1 MKKIIIW
8 LLSSLAAIS
17 LTAAGWEWQF
27 AVGPWTLQPLNSPVE
42 RLAER
47 IVADEARELL
57 APLLGNFTII
67 SYQPEIA
74 MRSQGKFFRVGLWR
88 QLAAD
93 RFAIG
98 LSADYLRSSLPFSM
112 HDEQE
117 ISYQGIPIAT
127 ISTRSDGRIDLRT
140 FILAARG
147 RWRAWQRG
155 RSTVYV
161 NAGMALLRFRGD
173 LHLPLAVR
181 IRSILG
187 DADLSQSQD
196 MTLDELRQENDGVPV
211 WSAAPVLGAALYV
224 RLGKTSRLFIDA
236 GLSQGTFLAAGV
248 SFAL

>member
-57 APLLGNFTII
+57 APLLGDFTIL

>member
-1 MKKIIIW
+1 MKKTGIW
-8 LLSSLAAIS
+8 LILSLAAFS
-17 LTAAGWEWQF
+17 LSAAGWEWQF

-57 APLLGNFTII
+57 APLLGEFTIF
-67 SYQPEIA
+67 SYQPEIT

-98 LSADYLRSSLPFSM
+98 LSADYLRCSLPFSM
-112 HDEQE
+112 QDEQE
-117 ISYQGIPIAT
+117 ISYQGIPIALIT
-127 ISTRSDGRIDLRT
+127 TRSEGRIDLRT
-140 FILAARG
+140 FMLAARG

-155 RSTVYV
+155 RFSVHV
-161 NAGMALLRFRGD
+161 NTGVALLRFRGD
-173 LHLPLAVR
+173 LRLPLAVR

-187 DADLSQSQD
+187 DADLSQSLD
-196 MTLDELRQENDGVPV
+196 MTLDELRRENDGVPA
-211 WSAAPVLGAALYV
+211 WSVAPALGAALYV
-224 RLGKTSRLFIDA
+224 PLGKAGRLFIDA

-248 SFAL
+248 SFDL